1 MLKFTHEYYR
11 HVQRRHRES
20 KQAPLFHRDRC
31 FLAISINGRE
41 VGAIEVQLYSAEL
54 PRTCENFRAL
64 CTGEKGQ
71 GRIWKKPLHYKGCAI
86 HRVLP
91 RFIIQGGDFSHGN
104 GSGGESVYGEAF
116 EDEGFLHRHTRPG
129 LLSMANTGPNT
140 NSSQFFITLAPA
152 PHLDGLHVIFGEVVQ
167 GMEIVR
173 LIEQIE
179 TSDSGRP
186 KMPVKISNCGM
197 VPVAAAGE
205 PVGEADNPEDLLK
218 RREEAQVEDAERLVT
233 NVTASVQAALQ
244 RARGRTDDTGDA
256 VGDAPASKKQKLLSR
271 MLRAVDDVS
280 DSE

>member
-11 HVQRRHRES
+11 YVQRRHRETKS
-20 KQAPLFHRDRC
+20 APLFHRDRC

-41 VGAIEVQLYSAEL
+41 VGAIEVQLYAAEL

-64 CTGEKGQ
+64 CTGEKGA

-91 RFIIQGGDFSHGN
+91 RFLIQGGDFSHGN
-104 GSGGESVYGEAF
+104 GTGGESIYGEAF

-129 LLSMANTGPNT
+129 LLAMANTGPNT
-140 NSSQFFITLAPA
+140 NGSQFFITLAPA

-186 KMPVKISNCGM
+186 KMQVKISDCGM
-197 VPVAAAGE
+197 VPVAAEEPAGE
-205 PVGEADNPEDLLK
+205 AEADPAEALR
-218 RREEAQVEDAERLVT
+218 RREEAQAAATDKLLT
-233 NVTASVQAALQ
+233 NVAASVHAAL
-244 RARGRTDDTGDA
+244 R
-256 VGDAPASKKQKLLSR
+256 
-271 MLRAVDDVS
+271 
-280 DSE
+280 